1 MSREP
6 DLFISTGSGDKE
18 TVMWLND
25 LFLSAAQTGVADI
38 HFEEHGH
45 NCRIRWRL
53 PGGLSTYDTITGNQV
68 RIVDDKI
75 RSRAQLPTGDRK
87 SSHDGRIQLR
97 YSLPVKRK
105 LDIRV
110 SIQPCVNGQS
120 IVCRVHDESS
130 AILDINL
137 IEMQP
142 AVRYFIDQIIDE
154 PTGLFLVTGPTGS
167 GKTTTLYAILNEL
180 NTPDK
185 KISTIENPVE
195 ITLPGLNQTDIDDQH
210 NTFPQALRATLR
222 QDPDVILVGEIR
234 DTETAQ
240 IAIQAAMTGH
250 LVLATL
256 HTNDSIQTIARLLD
270 LGVDVHNLA
279 ASLRAVTAQ
288 RLVRRLEGE
297 LKMSPPSAVERAWLK
312 THSIFH
318 EGEKYAAISED
329 SVMNG
334 RLPVIEMVVVDEVFR
349 KAMVEGNRAMYAAA
363 SRQPQYE
370 TLAQAGV
377 RLAAQGK
384 TTLDEVRKI
393 AGNEPIGDIS
403 RRFGQELIEAG
414 IITPA
419 QRDQAVSEQISMRS
433 KGTVKRLGDVLVMLG
448 FCTLEDV
455 EKVFFEARGGES

>member
-18 TVMWLND
+18 VVAWLNE
-25 LFLSAAQTGVADI
+25 LFLTAAQTGVADI

-45 NCRIRWRL
+45 DCRVRWRL
-53 PGGLSTYDTITGNQV
+53 PGGLTTYDTIGGNQV
-68 RIVDDKI
+68 RIIDDKI

-97 YSLPVKRK
+97 YQLPAKRK

-130 AILDINL
+130 SILDINR
-137 IEMQP
+137 IEMTA

-167 GKTTTLYAILNEL
+167 GKTTTLYSILNEL

-195 ITLPGLNQTDIDDQH
+195 ITLPGLNQTDIDEQH

-222 QDPDVILVGEIR
+222 QDPDIILVGEIR
-234 DTETAQ
+234 DAETAQ
-240 IAIQAAMTGH
+240 IAVQAAMTGH

-256 HTNDSIQTIARLLD
+256 HTNDSVQAIARLLD
-270 LGVDVHNLA
+270 LGVEVHNLA
-279 ASLRAVTAQ
+279 TSLRAVTAQ
-288 RLVRRLEGE
+288 RLVRCLTGKFE
-297 LKMSPPSAVERAWLK
+297 MAAPTPVEQAWLQA
-312 THSIFH
+312 HSILH
-318 EGEKYAAISED
+318 EDEKYAAISQG
-329 SVMNG
+329 SVMDG
-334 RLPVIEMVVVDEVFR
+334 RLPVIEMIVVNEVFR
-349 KAMVEGNRAMYAAA
+349 KAIPEGNRAMYAAA
-363 SRQPQYE
+363 GRQPQYE

-393 AGNEPIGDIS
+393 AGNEPIGSIS

-414 IITPA
+414 IITPF
-419 QRDQAVSEQISMRS
+419 QRDQAVTKQIDMRRDGII
-433 KGTVKRLGDVLVMLG
+433 KQFGDVVVMLG

-455 EKVFFEARGGES
+455 ARVFEESRGKKL

>member
-6 DLFISTGSGDKE
+6 DLFISTGQGDKE
-18 TVMWLND
+18 TVAWLND
-25 LFLSAAQTGVADI
+25 LFLCAAQTGVADV

-45 NCRIRWRL
+45 ECRIRWRL
-53 PGGLSTYDTITGNQV
+53 PGGLSTYDTISGNQV

-87 SSHDGRIQLR
+87 SAHDGRFQLR
-97 YSLPVKRK
+97 YHTPTKRK
-105 LDIRV
+105 LDIRL

-130 AILDINL
+130 AILDINS

-167 GKTTTLYAILNEL
+167 GKTTTLYSIINEL

-234 DTETAQ
+234 DAETAQ
-240 IAIQAAMTGH
+240 IAVQAAMTGH

-256 HTNDSIQTIARLLD
+256 HTNDSVQTIARLLD
-270 LGVDVHNLA
+270 LGVEVHNLA
-279 ASLRAVTAQ
+279 TSLRAVTAQ

-297 LKMSPPSAVERAWLK
+297 FDILEPTQVERAWLQ
-312 THSIFH
+312 THGILHS
-318 EGEKYAAISED
+318 GEKYAAINEG
-329 SVMNG
+329 SVLNG
-334 RLPVIEMVVVDEVFR
+334 RLPVIEMVVVNEVFR

-377 RLAAQGK
+377 RLAAAGK

-393 AGNEPIGDIS
+393 AGNEPIGNIS

-414 IITPA
+414 IITPS
-419 QRDQAVSEQISMRS
+419 QRDQAVTEQINMRREGII
-433 KGTVKRLGDVLVMLG
+433 KQFGDVLVTMG
-448 FCTLEDV
+448 FCTLTDV
-455 EKVFFEARGGES
+455 ERVFYESNRGG

>member
-6 DLFISTGSGDKE
+6 DLFISTGQGDKE
-18 TVMWLND
+18 AVDWLND
-25 LFLSAAQTGVADI
+25 LFLAAAQTRVADI

-45 NCRIRWRL
+45 DCRVRWRL
-53 PGGLSTYDTITGNQV
+53 PGGLNTYDTISGNQA
-68 RIVDDKI
+68 RMVDDKI

-87 SSHDGRIQLR
+87 SAHDGRIQLR
-97 YSLPVKRK
+97 YQMPVKRK
-105 LDIRV
+105 LDIRI

-120 IVCRVHDESS
+120 IVCRVHDESNS
-130 AILDINL
+130 ILDINR
-137 IEMQP
+137 IEMTP
-142 AVRYFIDQIIDE
+142 AVRYFIDQIIEE

-167 GKTTTLYAILNEL
+167 GKTTTLYSILNEL

-234 DTETAQ
+234 DAETAQ
-240 IAIQAAMTGH
+240 IAVQAAMTGH

-256 HTNDSIQTIARLLD
+256 HTNDSVQTIARLLD
-270 LGVDVHNLA
+270 LGVEVHNLA
-279 ASLRAVTAQ
+279 TSLRAVTAQ
-288 RLVRRLEGE
+288 RLVRRLEGKFE
-297 LKMSPPSAVERAWLK
+297 MLPPTQVEQAWLQA
-312 THSIFH
+312 HGIFH
-318 EGEKYAAISED
+318 EGGKYASFTKD
-329 SVMNG
+329 SIMND
-334 RLPVIEMVVVDEVFR
+334 RLPVIEMVVANEAFR

-363 SRQPQYE
+363 SSQPQYE

-393 AGNEPIGDIS
+393 AGTEPIGNIS

-414 IITPA
+414 IITPS
-419 QRDQAVSEQISMRS
+419 QRDQAGSEQINMRRE
-433 KGTVKRLGDVLVMLG
+433 GIIKRLGDVLVSMG
-448 FCTLEDV
+448 FCTMEEVDR
-455 EKVFFEARGGES
+455 VFEESRKNES

>member
-6 DLFISTGSGDKE
+6 DLFIASGQGDKE
-18 TVMWLND
+18 TVAWLND

-45 NCRIRWRL
+45 DCRIRWRL
-53 PGGLSTYDTITGNQV
+53 PGGLSTYDTISGNQV

-75 RSRAQLPTGDRK
+75 RSRAQLPIGDRK

-97 YSLPVKRK
+97 YQHPVKRK

-130 AILDINL
+130 SILDINS

-167 GKTTTLYAILNEL
+167 GKTTTLYSILNEL

-195 ITLPGLNQTDIDDQH
+195 ITMPGLNQTDIDDQH

-234 DTETAQ
+234 DAETAQ
-240 IAIQAAMTGH
+240 IAVQAAMTGH

-256 HTNDSIQTIARLLD
+256 HTNDSVQTIARLLD
-270 LGVDVHNLA
+270 LGVEVHNLA
-279 ASLRAVTAQ
+279 TSLRAVTAQ

-297 LKMSPPSAVERAWLK
+297 FEMLAPTQVEKAWLQS
-312 THSIFH
+312 HSIFH
-318 EGEKYAAISED
+318 EGGKFAAITEG
-329 SVMNG
+329 SVMKG
-334 RLPVIEMVVVDEVFR
+334 RLPVIEMVVVNEVFR
-349 KAMVEGNRAMYAAA
+349 KAMFEGNRAMYAAA

-377 RLAAQGK
+377 RLASQGK

-393 AGNEPIGDIS
+393 AGNEPIGNIS
-403 RRFGQELIEAG
+403 RRFGLELIEAG
-414 IITPA
+414 IITPS
-419 QRDQAVSEQISMRS
+419 QRDQAVSAQINMR
-433 KGTVKRLGDVLVMLG
+433 KEGVIKQFGDVLVSMG

-455 EKVFFEARGGES
+455 VKVFAELRGVES

>member
-6 DLFISTGSGDKE
+6 DLFISTGQGDKE
-18 TVMWLND
+18 TVAWLND

-45 NCRIRWRL
+45 ECRIRWRL
-53 PGGLSTYDTITGNQV
+53 DNRLSTYETISGNQV

-87 SSHDGRIQLR
+87 SAHDGRFQLR
-97 YSLPVKRK
+97 YHTPTKRK
-105 LDIRV
+105 LDVRL

-130 AILDINL
+130 AILDINS

-167 GKTTTLYAILNEL
+167 GKTTTLYSILNEL

-195 ITLPGLNQTDIDDQH
+195 ITMPGLNQTDIDDQH

-234 DTETAQ
+234 DAETAQ

-250 LVLATL
+250 LVLGTL
-256 HTNDSIQTIARLLD
+256 HTNDSVQTVARLLD

-279 ASLRAVTAQ
+279 TALRAVTAQ
-288 RLVRRLEGE
+288 RLVRRLQGE
-297 LKMSPPSAVERAWLK
+297 SIMLTPTQVEKAWLK
-312 THSIFH
+312 IHGIFH
-318 EGEKYAAISED
+318 EGEKYAVVGDGGA
-329 SVMNG
+329 MNG
-334 RLPVIEMVVVDEVFR
+334 RLPVIEMVVVNEAFR
-349 KAMVEGNRAMYAAA
+349 KAMVEGNREMYAAA

-377 RLAAQGK
+377 RLAAEGK
-384 TTLDEVRKI
+384 TTLDEIMKI
-393 AGNEPIGDIS
+393 AGNEPVGNIS

-414 IITPA
+414 IITPS
-419 QRDQAVSEQISMRS
+419 QRDQAVAEQI
-433 KGTVKRLGDVLVMLG
+433 RLRKQGVIRLFGEVLILMG
-448 FCTLEDV
+448 FCTPEAV
-455 EKVFFEARGGES
+455 TAFFEESRKDEP